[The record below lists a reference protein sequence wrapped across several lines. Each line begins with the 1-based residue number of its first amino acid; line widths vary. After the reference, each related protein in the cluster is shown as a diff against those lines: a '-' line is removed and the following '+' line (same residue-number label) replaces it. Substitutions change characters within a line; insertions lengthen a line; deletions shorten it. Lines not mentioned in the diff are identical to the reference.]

1 MRNTLLTWVSN
12 VVKVYE
18 TKIRNCRYWCNSGW
32 FGNRCN
38 ECFLK
43 HNNFLNFYDKLVLRG
58 SSNH

>member
-32 FGNRCN
+32 FGNRW
-38 ECFLK
+38 
-43 HNNFLNFYDKLVLRG
+43 
-58 SSNH
+58 SI